1 MDIKYRRWA
10 NRNTMKT
17 IINNVLTDA
26 YVDKVKELFEYKH
39 WNKDTNM
46 RSEFDRFC
54 KRLADLDDDNQRDL
68 VLELS
73 EDYLKIDF
81 QDYERL
87 LLEVWGKYFLN
98 NSWDSNNGQLNKGNL
113 FICPMIS
120 NVNRNAIKSGMVMA
134 YICQDIAM
142 RRLKEFR
149 ELQIRMC
156 GNPADL
162 IDKVDKVRRL
172 VLIDDYIGSGS
183 TAIESIAYVNNICK
197 IENNKIDIVSLVAQK
212 EAINLLKDMNINVY
226 TAIERSRG
234 ISDKYTLKEE
244 VEEKINT
251 MKKISRKLKVDDNN
265 LLGYEQTEALVSM
278 IRTPNNT
285 FPVYWIESKKIKS
298 PAPFPRAG
306 NIKFI

>member
-1 MDIKYRRWA
+1 M
-10 NRNTMKT
+10 NT
-17 IINNVLTDA
+17 IIDNVLTDV

-39 WNKDTNM
+39 WNKDPNVH
-46 RSEFDRFC
+46 SEFERFC
-54 KRLADLDDDNQRDL
+54 QRLADLADDNQRNL

-73 EDYLKIDF
+73 KDYLKIDF

-87 LLEVWGKYFLN
+87 LLEVWGKYFMN

-183 TAIESIAYVNNICK
+183 TAIESIAYINNTCR
-197 IENNKIDIVSLVAQK
+197 IENDKIDIVSLVAQK

-234 ISDKYTLKEE
+234 ISDKYTSKKE
-244 VEEKINT
+244 VDEKISI
-251 MKKISRKLKVDDNN
+251 MKDISRELKVEDNN

-298 PAPFPRAG
+298 LAPFPRAG
-306 NIKFI
+306 NVKFI